1 MFGDPSGHSVC
12 GGGGGRSSEYIDISD
27 KYFTAI
33 SPSTELHPL
42 FP

>member
-1 MFGDPSGHSVC
+1 MSCLCVC
-12 GGGGGRSSEYIDISD
+12 VCVCVGGGESLEYIDISD

-33 SPSTELHPL
+33 SPSL